1 MSKNSIAAADVKK
14 ICLACE
20 AGAGSSKMLLRSVVT
35 KLKKAGLD
43 IEMVHSTVFNLGEQD
58 ADIYLCHQKLADTAQ
73 SIKPDSVF
81 IQFFFFI
88 PVDKPVLKLI
98 EDLKN
103 GNEIVST

>member
-20 AGAGSSKMLLRSVVT
+20 AGAGSSVIVKNGLIK
-35 KLKKAGLD
+35 KLKKAGVD
-43 IEMVHSTVFNLGEQD
+43 IEVVHSPVVHLGDQD
-58 ADIYLCHQKLADTAQ
+58 ADNYVCHQGLADTAQ
-73 SIKPDSVF
+73 SLKPDSVVIRF
-81 IQFFFFI
+81 MMFMNDPAIN
-88 PVDKPVLKLI
+88 KLV